1 MALPLLGRGFAAG
14 AVGAITAPN
23 IGISWPGGTPSG
35 AAGSAC
41 PIRKGS
47 ALRARMGASSATS
60 SMSAGSS
67 AEASCVGAAKIGKS
81 SRLSLG
87 CEAFLPEVASSLRLC
102 LGDSSRS
109 LATVLSYTARASS
122 AALWLWRVFCRLGST
137 PRKALGGLAAMS
149 SGLKA
154 GWVSWRLR

>member
-1 MALPLLGRGFAAG
+1 MALPLLGRGCAMGAA
-14 AVGAITAPN
+14 GAITAPN
-23 IGISWPGGTPSG
+23 IGISWPVGTSTG

-41 PIRKGS
+41 PMLKGS

-60 SMSAGSS
+60 PIFSGNS
-67 AEASCVGAAKIGKS
+67 AEESCVGAAKIGKS

-87 CEAFLPEVASSLRLC
+87 CGVLLPEVASSLRLC

-122 AALWLWRVFCRLGST
+122 AALWLCRVFCRLGST
-137 PRKALGGLAAMS
+137 PRKVLGGLAAIS
-149 SGLKA
+149 SGPIA